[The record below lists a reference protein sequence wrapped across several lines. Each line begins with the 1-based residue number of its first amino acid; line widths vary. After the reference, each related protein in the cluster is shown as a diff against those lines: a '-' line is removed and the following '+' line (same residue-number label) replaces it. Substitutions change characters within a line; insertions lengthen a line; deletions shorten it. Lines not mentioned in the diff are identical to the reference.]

1 MKFDSNNFIVDEIYT
16 IRFFGKCP
24 SCHEEYDSVEDE
36 HGVITSPHF
45 CPNCGFDIHK
55 YNEETKLQSPWKH
68 VTKDEFYEFV
78 NSYPTKLDFD
88 TTGIYDPPLSSY
100 NDFTRGVWPDSM
112 VAKIHRNDML
122 PEEWNAGENEYYLL
136 KDLMK

>member
-1 MKFDSNNFIVDEIYT
+1 MKFDSNNFIADENYT
-16 IRFFGKCP
+16 ISFFGECP
-24 SCHEEYDSVEDE
+24 SCHEVYNLIEDE

-55 YNEETKLQSPWKH
+55 YNEETKTQSPWRR

-78 NSYPTKLDFD
+78 NSYPKKLDFD
-88 TTGIYDPPLSSY
+88 TTGICDPPLSSY

-122 PEEWNAGENEYYLL
+122 PDEWNVGENEYYLL
-136 KDLMK
+136 KDLME

>member
-1 MKFDSNNFIVDEIYT
+1 MNFNSDNFIIDKINSIKFYS
-16 IRFFGKCP
+16 KCP
-24 SCHEEYDSVEDE
+24 YCNEEYELVECE
-36 HGVITSPHF
+36 NRVLASPHF

-55 YNEETKLQSPWKH
+55 YNKETKIKSPWKR

-100 NDFTRGVWPDSM
+100 NDFTRGVWPYSM

-122 PEEWNAGENEYYLL
+122 PDEWNAGENEYYLL
-136 KDLMK
+136 KD

>member
-1 MKFDSNNFIVDEIYT
+1 MKFDSNNLIIDKINT
-16 IRFFGKCP
+16 IKFYSECP
-24 SCHEEYDSVEDE
+24 RCHEGYELVKHENGDL
-36 HGVITSPHF
+36 TSPHL
-45 CPNCGFDIHK
+45 CPNCGFDIRQH
-55 YNEETKLQSPWKH
+55 NEETKIQSPWKR
-68 VTKDEFYEFV
+68 VTKDEFYEFI

-88 TTGIYDPPLSSY
+88 TTGIYEPPLSSY
-100 NDFTRGVWPDSM
+100 NDFTRGFWPDSM